1 MNDYLQK
8 ANHFYFKGNE
18 NLNNGEYLNSI
29 KDLLYAEQIFSTHG
43 NDESAANCLYL
54 LSLAYSKIGQLD
66 QAFKITKQAYFSFK
80 NLQDDERIAECALI
94 LGNYYRE
101 RGKFKESKQFLDEAI
116 NLFFKLK
123 NYVKLADSWKNLGLT
138 YQTDL
143 MENSEYPNHIAN
155 AYKTAIEFYKKGK
168 SNKKRALTEFD
179 LGQMLIS
186 HSKNDQ
192 AIKYLTAA
200 HIFFSKQND
209 FDYTVT
215 LSLQLGRMYLETG
228 KKSKAKHF
236 FNQGLTIMKKNGV
249 HMESIEQLQ
258 ATINSLNI

>member
-18 NLNNGEYLNSI
+18 NFNNGEYLNSI

-43 NDESAANCLYL
+43 NYESAANSLYL
-54 LSLAYSKIGQLD
+54 LALAYSKIGQQD

-80 NLQDDERIAECALI
+80 NLQDNERIAECALI

-116 NLFFKLK
+116 DLFFKLK
-123 NYVKLADSWKNLGLT
+123 NYVKLADSFKGLGLT

-143 MENSEYPNHIAN
+143 MENSEYPNHIVN
-155 AYKTAIEFYKKGK
+155 AYKTAIKFYKKGK

-179 LGQMLIS
+179 LGQLLIS
-186 HSKNDQ
+186 HSKNDE
-192 AIKYLTAA
+192 AIKYLTAS
-200 HIFFSKQND
+200 HIFFLEQND
-209 FDYTVT
+209 LDYRLT
-215 LSLQLGRMYLETG
+215 LCLQLGRMHLETG
-228 KKSKAKHF
+228 KKSKAKYF
-236 FNQGLTIMKKNGV
+236 FNQGLTTMKKNGF
-249 HMESIEQLQ
+249 HLESIEQLQ
-258 ATINSLNI
+258 TTINSLNI